1 MTFSLNLKISAEKKK
16 KMVATLKVI
25 RVHEVCN
32 KDDIQRWCIG
42 ATSPRPAE
50 IVQVS

>member
-16 KMVATLKVI
+16 TVATLKVI
-25 RVHEVCN
+25 RVHEVCK